1 MMSATLRRL
10 RKGRGLSQDEL
21 ATALHVSQQAVSKWE
36 TGAAEPD
43 MRCLN
48 ALADFYGVTT
58 DYIFGRET
66 DAETRIRE
74 AIKRLTPEQ
83 AAQLCEIALGM
94 ISGADNERGLT

>member
-1 MMSATLRRL
+1 MISHTLRRL
-10 RKGRGLSQDEL
+10 RKERGLSQDEL
-21 ATALHVSQQAVSKWE
+21 AAALHVSQQAVSKWE

-66 DAETRIRE
+66 DAETQMRGLL
-74 AIKRLTPEQ
+74 AHMTQEQ

-94 ISGADNERGLT
+94 ISGAENERGLT